1 MQKTT
6 KYIVTHRCLK
16 TQCMDNCIYMTSCC
30 FTDLLCEYH
39 NFFAGICQKVATDL
53 FITGTYVYLRG
64 PHHYIRASQTQT
76 WSYLPQIYCFGMCKY
91 LKSIPQLD
99 WMEFLANFVQYVRVS
114 TSSRTNHCN
123 EWWIMT
129 MIQRIDN
136 AFFLISSTSTDQ
148 TVKDIPLWVKLCNKS
163 KRGIYSGNSPP

>member
-1 MQKTT
+1 MLYDTMYGHPDVLPT
-6 KYIVTHRCLK
+6 CYYCFCWCKYLMFV
-16 TQCMDNCIYMTSCC
+16 
-30 FTDLLCEYH
+30 
-39 NFFAGICQKVATDL
+39 GICQKVATDL
-53 FITGTYVYLRG
+53 FITGAYVYLCG

-76 WSYLPQIYCFGMCKY
+76 WSYLPEIYCSGMCKY
-91 LKSIPQLD
+91 LKCIPQLD